1 MPLISGSRS
10 TASTTRASASS
21 SSRRAWRCSTRPR
34 RSTSSGSPTIC
45 PCGATRS
52 RATTARPASSPSS
65 VASTPSGW
73 IASGE
78 TGGAYL
84 RSADRPRGL
93 TEVTR
98 DGGPMRKYLAQ
109 RLLIAV
115 PTIFGVTLLIF
126 VAMRVLPGDPLSAIS
141 GEGGGTYVLSQEQ
154 LQAARKSLGLD
165 RPYVV
170 QYLDWVRDV
179 LRGDLGKSF
188 WRGEPIRELI
198 FRRAPITG
206 QIALMAVVLS
216 WLIGLPVGLIGA
228 LWRNSWTDYAFR
240 LVVTLFMAIPSFWV
254 GLMIVLSLVLTM
266 TWRPPLTIAYFWDD
280 PVRNLQITAGPALA
294 LGVALAAMMAR
305 ITRSSVLEVLG
316 EDYVRTARAKGLRE
330 RSVVWRHALVNAML
344 PILTVT
350 GTALGALLGGSV
362 AVERAF
368 SVPGLGLALV
378 FAVAE
383 RDWMLIQNLVL
394 LYGRSEEHTSELQS
408 LRHLV
413 CRLLLEKK
421 KKHHY

>member
-1 MPLISGSRS
+1 
-10 TASTTRASASS
+10 
-21 SSRRAWRCSTRPR
+21 
-34 RSTSSGSPTIC
+34 
-45 PCGATRS
+45 
-52 RATTARPASSPSS
+52 
-65 VASTPSGW
+65 
-73 IASGE
+73 
-78 TGGAYL
+78 
-84 RSADRPRGL
+84 
-93 TEVTR
+93 
-98 DGGPMRKYLAQ
+98 MRKYLAQ
-109 RLLIAV
+109 RLLIAI
-115 PTIFGVTLLIF
+115 PTLFGVTLLIF
-126 VAMRVLPGDPLSAIS
+126 IAMRVLPGDPLASIS
-141 GEGGGTYVLSQEQ
+141 GEGGGTYVLSPEQ
-154 LQAARKSLGLD
+154 LRAARASLGLD
-165 RPYVV
+165 RPYAI
-170 QYLDWVRDV
+170 QYLDWLGDI

-206 QIALMAVVLS
+206 QIALMAVILS

-228 LWRNSWTDYAFR
+228 VWRNSWTDYVFR

-254 GLMIVLSLVLTM
+254 GLMIVLSLVLAF
-266 TWRPPLTIAYFWDD
+266 TWRPPLTIAYLWDD
-280 PVRNLQITAGPALA
+280 PARNLQMTAGPALA

-330 RSVVWRHALVNAML
+330 RIVVWRHALINAML

-394 LYGRSEEHTSELQS
+394 LYGVIFVLIN
-408 LRHLV
+408 LV
-413 CRLLLEKK
+413 VDVSYGWFDPRIR
-421 KKHHY
+421 YQ

>member
-1 MPLISGSRS
+1 
-10 TASTTRASASS
+10 
-21 SSRRAWRCSTRPR
+21 
-34 RSTSSGSPTIC
+34 
-45 PCGATRS
+45 
-52 RATTARPASSPSS
+52 
-65 VASTPSGW
+65 V
-73 IASGE
+73 
-78 TGGAYL
+78 
-84 RSADRPRGL
+84 
-93 TEVTR
+93 
-98 DGGPMRKYLAQ
+98 RKYLAQ
-109 RLLIAV
+109 RLLIAI

-126 VAMRVLPGDPLSAIS
+126 IAMRVLPGDPLSAIA
-141 GEGGGTYVLSQEQ
+141 GEGGGTYVLSPEQ

-170 QYLDWVRDV
+170 QYLDWVGDI

-216 WLIGLPVGLIGA
+216 WVIGLPVGLVGA
-228 LWRNSWTDYAFR
+228 LWRNSWTDYTFR
-240 LVVTLFMAIPSFWV
+240 FVVTLFMAIPSFWV
-254 GLMIVLSLVLTM
+254 GLMIVLSLVLTL
-266 TWRPPLTIAYFWDD
+266 TWRPPLTIVYFWDD
-280 PVRNLQITAGPALA
+280 PVRNLQMTAGPALA

-305 ITRSSVLEVLG
+305 ITRSSVLEVLS

-330 RSVVWRHALVNAML
+330 RIVVWRHALVNAML
-344 PILTVT
+344 PIMTVT

-368 SVPGLGLALV
+368 GVPGLGLALV

-394 LYGRSEEHTSELQS
+394 LYGVIFVLIN
-408 LRHLV
+408 LV
-413 CRLLLEKK
+413 VDVSYGWFDPRIR
-421 KKHHY
+421 YQ